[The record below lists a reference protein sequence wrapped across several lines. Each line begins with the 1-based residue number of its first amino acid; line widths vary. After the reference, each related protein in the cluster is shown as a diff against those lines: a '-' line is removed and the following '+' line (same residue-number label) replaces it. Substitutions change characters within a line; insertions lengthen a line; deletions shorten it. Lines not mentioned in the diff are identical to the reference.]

1 MMVYTTISLGMQES
15 LDNLKDVPRTSA
27 GISGEGC
34 CCPLGLLSV
43 TYKLGT
49 ARGQQVREADLK
61 PKQS

>member
-1 MMVYTTISLGMQES
+1 MQES

-27 GISGEGC
+27 GISEEGC